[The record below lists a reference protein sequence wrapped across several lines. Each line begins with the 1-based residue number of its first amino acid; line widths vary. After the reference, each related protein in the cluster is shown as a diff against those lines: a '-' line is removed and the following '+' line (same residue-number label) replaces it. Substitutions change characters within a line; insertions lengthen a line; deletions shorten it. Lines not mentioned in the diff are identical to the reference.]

1 VSRTSRER
9 GAEYLDQFR
18 SSVPLNDAQPETPGY
33 IDVENG
39 TTVELLC
46 ASDLRP
52 EPVKW
57 IWAGWLA
64 AGKLHII
71 AGEAGTGKTTIAMS
85 LGATITSGGLWPD
98 GSRSPIGNIVIW
110 SGEDDPADTLV
121 PRLALSNAD
130 LSRVYFVSDVRDEGE
145 RRAFDPARDMEMLR
159 TELMRVGGAYLLI
172 IDPIVSAVA
181 GDSHRNAEV
190 RRALQPLVDLASSI
204 ECAVL
209 GITHFSKGTGGRSPI
224 ERLNGSVAFG
234 ALARVVMVAARRQQE
249 SVDGSATRVFLR
261 AKSNIGLDDGGFEYE
276 LREGELIDH
285 PGVSASSTHWGAQ
298 VDGSAR
304 ELLNDAET
312 TSSVEEGGSLASAQN
327 FLSRLLADGPIP
339 AKTVEADAAEAGYS
353 RSTLRRAKAKLK
365 IVPTKVGMG
374 GGWQWELPRRCSE
387 KSEGVQQISMSTFE
401 GFEHLRAKP
410 GKKARALESIQEL
423 DEPLAPRGGATGGD
437 EGENQ

>member
-1 VSRTSRER
+1 
-9 GAEYLDQFR
+9 
-18 SSVPLNDAQPETPGY
+18 
-33 IDVENG
+33 
-39 TTVELLC
+39 
-46 ASDLRP
+46 
-52 EPVKW
+52 
-57 IWAGWLA
+57 
-64 AGKLHII
+64 
-71 AGEAGTGKTTIAMS
+71 
-85 LGATITSGGLWPD
+85 
-98 GSRSPIGNIVIW
+98 
-110 SGEDDPADTLV
+110 
-121 PRLALSNAD
+121 
-130 LSRVYFVSDVRDEGE
+130 
-145 RRAFDPARDMEMLR
+145 
-159 TELMRVGGAYLLI
+159 
-172 IDPIVSAVA
+172 
-181 GDSHRNAEV
+181 
-190 RRALQPLVDLASSI
+190 
-204 ECAVL
+204 
-209 GITHFSKGTGGRSPI
+209 
-224 ERLNGSVAFG
+224 
-234 ALARVVMVAARRQQE
+234 MVAARRQQE